1 MYKDFNYRFILRIT
15 GALLLFESAF
25 LLTALAV
32 SVIYGDGQW
41 QSFLI
46 TALASAG
53 LGMICIV
60 AGRKANG
67 IIGRREGSVIV
78 TSIWIIFSLVGML
91 PYLLTG
97 SIPSVTDAFFET
109 MSGFTTTGASILD
122 NIESLSPGI
131 LFWRSLTHWIGGLG
145 IIVISMALL
154 PIFGFSSVQLFSFEA
169 TGPTKDKIH
178 PKMSETAKRLLGVY
192 VGLTVIETLFL
203 QLAGMGWFDAVNH
216 SFATIATGGFST
228 KQQSLGYWDTPAIQY
243 IIIVFMFLAGVN
255 FSLFYFLI
263 KRKVKKVISNQELQ
277 FYILIVAVVTFLLGI
292 TMYKPDSFSS
302 FANFE
307 KLFRDSLFTV
317 VSIITTTGFGSVDY
331 MQLAPVAWVLI
342 LIIMLIGASAGSTAG
357 GMKVIR
363 VVLVVKYAYY
373 EFKRIIHPNAVFPVR
388 YNGLIVKEDVITK
401 VLSFIVLY
409 ILIILAGVVV
419 LAFSG
424 MGFLESLGSMIT
436 CISDVGPGLGTTGPA
451 YSYSSIPA
459 FSKWFLSLVML
470 IGRLEVFTVLVVF
483 TPVFW
488 KK

>member
-1 MYKDFNYRFILRIT
+1 MYKDFNFRFIIRIT

-25 LLTALAV
+25 LLTALFV
-32 SVIYGDGQW
+32 SLAYRDGQS
-41 QSFLI
+41 QAFLV
-46 TALASAG
+46 TALASAA
-53 LGMICIV
+53 LGIV
-60 AGRKANG
+60 FMASGRKAKG
-67 IIGRREGSVIV
+67 VIGRREGSVIV
-78 TSIWIIFSLVGML
+78 TSIWIIFSLVGMM

-97 SIPSVTDAFFET
+97 SIQSVADAFFET

-122 NIESLSPGI
+122 NIESMSPGI

-192 VGLTVIETLFL
+192 VGLTVMETILL
-203 QLAGMGWFDAVNH
+203 KIAGMGWFDAVNH

-228 KQQSLGYWDTPAIQY
+228 KQVSLAYWDTPAIQY
-243 IIIVFMFLAGVN
+243 IVIVFMFLAGVN

-263 KRKVKKVISNQELQ
+263 KRKFEKVLSNQELHY
-277 FYILIVAVVTFLLGI
+277 YILIVAVVTFLLGI
-292 TMYKPDSFSS
+292 AMYKPDSFSS
-302 FANFE
+302 FASFE

-331 MQLAPVAWVLI
+331 MLLAPVAWVLI

-363 VVLVVKYAYY
+363 VVLAVKYAYY

-388 YNGLIVKEDVITK
+388 YNGLIVKDDVITK
-401 VLSFIVLY
+401 VLSFILLY
-409 ILIILAGVVV
+409 VLIILSGVVV

-424 MGFLESLGSMIT
+424 MGFLESIGSMIT

-451 YSYSSIPA
+451 YSYSSIPTFA
-459 FSKWFLSLVML
+459 KWFLSLVML
-470 IGRLEVFTVLVVF
+470 IGRLELFTVLVVF

>member
-1 MYKDFNYRFILRIT
+1 
-15 GALLLFESAF
+15 
-25 LLTALAV
+25 
-32 SVIYGDGQW
+32 
-41 QSFLI
+41 
-46 TALASAG
+46 
-53 LGMICIV
+53 
-60 AGRKANG
+60 
-67 IIGRREGSVIV
+67 
-78 TSIWIIFSLVGML
+78 
-91 PYLLTG
+91 
-97 SIPSVTDAFFET
+97 
-109 MSGFTTTGASILD
+109 
-122 NIESLSPGI
+122 
-131 LFWRSLTHWIGGLG
+131 
-145 IIVISMALL
+145 
-154 PIFGFSSVQLFSFEA
+154 
-169 TGPTKDKIH
+169 
-178 PKMSETAKRLLGVY
+178 
-192 VGLTVIETLFL
+192 
-203 QLAGMGWFDAVNH
+203 
-216 SFATIATGGFST
+216 
-228 KQQSLGYWDTPAIQY
+228 
-243 IIIVFMFLAGVN
+243 MFLAGVN

-263 KRKVKKVISNQELQ
+263 KRKVKKVVSNQELQ

-331 MQLAPVAWVLI
+331 MQLAPVAWILI

-409 ILIILAGVVV
+409 ILIILTGVVV

>member
-1 MYKDFNYRFILRIT
+1 MYKDFNYRFILKIT

-25 LLTALAV
+25 LMTALAV
-32 SVIYGDGQW
+32 SVVYDDGQW
-41 QSFLI
+41 QSFCI
-46 TALASAG
+46 TTLVSAI

-60 AGRKANG
+60 SGRKAKG

-78 TSIWIIFSLVGML
+78 TSIWIIFSLVGMQ

-192 VGLTVIETLFL
+192 IGLTVFETLL
-203 QLAGMGWFDAVNH
+203 LKLAGMGWFDAVNH

-228 KQQSLGYWDTPAIQY
+228 KQLSLGYWDSPAIQY
-243 IIIVFMFLAGVN
+243 IVIVFMFLAGVN

-263 KRKVKKVISNQELQ
+263 KRKVKKVVSNQELQ

-331 MQLAPVAWVLI
+331 MQLAPVAWILI

-409 ILIILAGVVV
+409 ILIILTGVVV